1 MLASKGHY
9 WVNMSGAILLAGLEL
24 SKSEGVLMMLH
35 TAIIGAL
42 AFSAFT
48 AADMLDVVELQRWPA
63 HFGGAGRGMGR
74 VVLTDKDD
82 EWNVLKRQPVGHVVA
97 KEITD
102 AEKRRD

>member
-1 MLASKGHY
+1 
-9 WVNMSGAILLAGLEL
+9 
-24 SKSEGVLMMLH
+24 
-35 TAIIGAL
+35 
-42 AFSAFT
+42 
-48 AADMLDVVELQRWPA
+48 
-63 HFGGAGRGMGR
+63 MGR